1 MISNYILHLIY
12 FIEFQNN
19 SNFFRDQLDIKLII
33 YHSTNSSTRSM
44 AEGKTTKIRIIGP
57 KYLDFVAG
65 SDDFTT
71 NYTLDG
77 TDKNGVTFVKG
88 PQIDSK
94 LGGVP
99 TDIQFENGIKFADFI
114 SINFTMTVDK
124 DKIRPVGSGNQD
136 TAALFHPLCIQNVFE
151 SYPADNETTFVSC
164 GSFTSRSFISKSD
177 GIFQL
182 SLYRF
187 K

>member
-1 MISNYILHLIY
+1 MIQFY
-12 FIEFQNN
+12 
-19 SNFFRDQLDIKLII
+19 FFRDQLDISLII
-33 YHSTNSSTRSM
+33 YHDYTDSSTRSM

-57 KYLDFVAG
+57 KYLDYVSG
-65 SDDFTT
+65 SDTFTT

-77 TDKNGVTFVKG
+77 TANNGVSFVKG

-151 SYPADNETTFVSC
+151 SYPADNDTTFVSC
-164 GSFTSRSFISKSD
+164 GSFTNRSFTSKSD
-177 GIFQL
+177 GIL
-182 SLYRF
+182 KSCLYR
-187 K
+187 

>member
-1 MISNYILHLIY
+1 
-12 FIEFQNN
+12 
-19 SNFFRDQLDIKLII
+19 
-33 YHSTNSSTRSM
+33 M

-57 KYLDFVAG
+57 KYLDYVDG
-65 SDDFTT
+65 SDEFTT

-77 TDKNGVTFVKG
+77 TAKNGVTFVKG
-88 PQIDSK
+88 PQIDNK

-114 SINFTMTVDK
+114 SISFTMTVDK

-151 SYPADNETTFVSC
+151 SYPADNDTTFVSC
-164 GSFTSRSFISKSD
+164 GSFTNRSFTSKSD
-177 GIFQL
+177 GIFNYLYIVSSNDYL
-182 SLYRF
+182 SRPFTFNFNRKICLFRNS
-187 K
+187 